1 MHRRLLPALVLTLT
15 LGLSVGALASTSAMC
30 VGSLDASG
38 TGTLAAQGSLTAF
51 GKLDGSIIVRD
62 RVGGA
67 VVKINAVPQRPKL
80 VRVGFRTVRVF
91 TIRKAKGPF
100 YVRGANVRIELR
112 APKSPLSVAIIG
124 RGMVLRLDGD
134 GTYTLNTDPVAQW
147 SDAQLPIFI
156 RPERRVD
163 PEPPRTTAAITP
175 TGARP

>member
-15 LGLSVGALASTSAMC
+15 LGLSAAALSQTAAMR
-30 VGSLDASG
+30 VGSFDASG
-38 TGTLAAQGSLTAF
+38 TGTLVAQGSLTAF
-51 GKLDGSIIVRD
+51 GKIDGSIVVRD

-67 VVKINAVPQRPKL
+67 VVKLNAIPQRPKL

-91 TIRKAKGPF
+91 TIGKARGPF

-124 RGMVLRLDGD
+124 RGAVLRLDGD
-134 GTYTLNTDPVAQW
+134 GTYTLNTDATAPWIGAE
-147 SDAQLPIFI
+147 LPIHI
-156 RPERRVD
+156 KPARRVA
-163 PEPPRTTAAITP
+163 PEPTRTTTAITP